1 MSEAKTL
8 TSLVFIPLPII
19 SHMVSVVKLAKLL
32 ADRDERLS
40 ITILIM
46 KLPMEGKI
54 SSLTKN
60 PPHSRVN
67 FVKVQTQVQHDSIST
82 DQWMKLP
89 KDFVG
94 PALES
99 QKDLVRDAV
108 AEIMKSSS
116 SSKIAAF
123 VIDMFCTSMMD
134 VANELGIPTYVFL
147 PIGLAAVG
155 LMLHLQ
161 SLRDDHN
168 MDLTEYKNLDAEIC
182 VSAFTKPV
190 PAAVWPPSVFDKESD
205 LLDFIKR
212 YRDTQGII
220 VNSFLELESH
230 QIMSLSNDHK
240 IPPIYP
246 LGPILQ
252 LGGDQSNQ
260 ENQNHT
266 EIIGWLDKQPHS
278 SVVYLCFGSNGSV
291 DGEQVKEIAVALEN
305 SGYRFL
311 WSLRKPPPRESF
323 EFPGEYENPEDV
335 LPKGFLKRTAVRGKV
350 IGWAPQ
356 MAVLSHTAVGG
367 FVSHSGWNSTLESLW
382 WGVPMAVWPLAA
394 EQQANAFLLVKEIE
408 MAVEIKIDYNKD
420 NNVIVGSEMIETAI
434 RQLMDPENGVRLKV
448 RALKEKSRLALMEGG
463 SSFNYMKR
471 FIENVMD
478 DVS

>member
-1 MSEAKTL
+1 MA
-8 TSLVFIPLPII
+8 
-19 SHMVSVVKLAKLL
+19 
-32 ADRDERLS
+32 
-40 ITILIM
+40 
-46 KLPMEGKI
+46 
-54 SSLTKN
+54 
-60 PPHSRVN
+60 
-67 FVKVQTQVQHDSIST
+67 
-82 DQWMKLP
+82 
-89 KDFVG
+89 
-94 PALES
+94 
-99 QKDLVRDAV
+99 
-108 AEIMKSSS
+108 
-116 SSKIAAF
+116 
-123 VIDMFCTSMMD
+123 
-134 VANELGIPTYVFL
+134 
-147 PIGLAAVG
+147 
-155 LMLHLQ
+155 
-161 SLRDDHN
+161 
-168 MDLTEYKNLDAEIC
+168 
-182 VSAFTKPV
+182 
-190 PAAVWPPSVFDKESD
+190 
-205 LLDFIKR
+205 
-212 YRDTQGII
+212 
-220 VNSFLELESH
+220 
-230 QIMSLSNDHK
+230 LSNDHK

-246 LGPILQ
+246 LGPILR
-252 LGGDQSNQ
+252 LGGDQTNQ

-335 LPKGFLKRTAVRGKV
+335 LPKAFLKRTAERGKV

-356 MAVLSHTAVGG
+356 MAVLSHPAVGG

-382 WGVPMAVWPLAA
+382 WGVPWPCGRWLRSSRP
-394 EQQANAFLLVKEIE
+394 
-408 MAVEIKIDYNKD
+408 MRSC
-420 NNVIVGSEMIETAI
+420 SEMIETAI